1 MNLIPAPVLLQLSF
15 QGIQAYAGGNEKDE
29 TIVNFFRKTTGTDD
43 DGYQNGNHIGY
54 IQIDDL
60 NETYNIFKET
70 YPEELL

>member
-1 MNLIPAPVLLQLSF
+1 MKMIPAPVLLQLSF
-15 QGIQAYAGGNEKDE
+15 QGIQAYAGANEKDE
-29 TIVNFFRKTTGTDD
+29 TIVNFFRKTSKRDD

>member
-1 MNLIPAPVLLQLSF
+1 MKMIPAPVLLRLSF
-15 QGIQAYAGGNEKDE
+15 KGIDAYPGESPDGK
-29 TIVNFFRKTTGTDD
+29 TVVNFFRRTFQRDD